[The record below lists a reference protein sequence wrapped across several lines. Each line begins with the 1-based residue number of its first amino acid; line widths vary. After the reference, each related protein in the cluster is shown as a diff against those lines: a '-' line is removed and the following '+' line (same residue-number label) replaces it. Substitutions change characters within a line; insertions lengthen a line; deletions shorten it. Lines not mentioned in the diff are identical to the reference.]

1 MELQQQQLY
10 LNKTIRNQLKR
21 EAKKRRIS
29 MSKLAEDLI
38 SVGLAQLRLKSQ
50 SSLSDLETLAKKVEL
65 SR

>member
-38 SVGLAQLRLKSQ
+38 AVGLSQLRLKSQ